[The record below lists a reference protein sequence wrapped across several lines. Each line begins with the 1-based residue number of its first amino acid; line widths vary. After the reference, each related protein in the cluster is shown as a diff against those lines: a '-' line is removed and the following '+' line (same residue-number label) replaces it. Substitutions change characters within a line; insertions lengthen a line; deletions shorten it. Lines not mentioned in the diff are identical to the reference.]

1 AVGLAGAKVV
11 RLGAAWPP
19 SAALLRPALLEEEGK
34 IKSFP
39 LLVEEGWREA
49 TGWWGLKRRGGVAR
63 APQDHRPRHCRVL
76 PSFTGG
82 QNQKLSDVGS
92 RTTRSEGT
100 DDDRTRGTGA
110 SQFRPIAKTGAVD
123 VEDGGAGCGRADAD
137 ARGGRD
143 GRLPRHRQRR
153 SGAGSDRSP

>member
-34 IKSFP
+34 TLCSP

-82 QNQKLSDVGS
+82 QNQTPSPP
-92 RTTRSEGT
+92 R
-100 DDDRTRGTGA
+100 
-110 SQFRPIAKTGAVD
+110 
-123 VEDGGAGCGRADAD
+123 
-137 ARGGRD
+137 RGGVARSDGVVGFETPQATTVRD
-143 GRLPRHRQRR
+143 TAASCPPSQEGKIKSFRM
-153 SGAGSDRSP
+153 